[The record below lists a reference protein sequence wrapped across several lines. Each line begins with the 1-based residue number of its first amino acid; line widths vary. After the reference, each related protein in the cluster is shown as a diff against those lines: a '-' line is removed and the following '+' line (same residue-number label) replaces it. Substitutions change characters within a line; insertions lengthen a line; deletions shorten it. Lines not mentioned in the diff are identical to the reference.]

1 MKIKNK
7 QNKTVKNIY
16 TPQELIDGIFALHTR
31 RFGTV
36 AEVLVKIMANAN
48 WGKSI
53 SHDLYDEKNL
63 KRIEVKFSR
72 ALRKN
77 ISTINET
84 NILEQ
89 IVSAD
94 DKIRMFASTEL
105 EEHQFDC
112 NIQQIKRKEFEVLYY
127 GIFFSNVVQI
137 FKIHSSDIGRDK
149 ELQYSDKQHKGN
161 VGEGQFHLN
170 KKTYDHHKKKYFYKE
185 LTYEQILDLLVKTQN
200 PKKC

>member
-1 MKIKNK
+1 MSAKLKK
-7 QNKTVKNIY
+7 PY
-16 TPQELIDGIFALHTR
+16 TPQQLIDGIFALHTR

-77 ISTINET
+77 ISTIKET

-94 DKIRMFASTEL
+94 DKIRMFASTEW
-105 EEHQFDC
+105 EEYQFDC

-137 FKIHSSDIGRDK
+137 FKIRSSDIGRDK
-149 ELQYSDKQHKGN
+149 ELQYSDKQHSGN

-170 KKTYDHHKKKYFYKE
+170 KKTYVHHKKKYFKKE

-200 PKKC
+200 TNKF

>member
-1 MKIKNK
+1 MA
-7 QNKTVKNIY
+7 KNIY
-16 TPQELIDGIFALHTR
+16 TPKELRDGIFALHTR

-36 AEVLVKIMANAN
+36 AEVLVKILANAN

-63 KRIEVKFSR
+63 RRIEVKFSR
-72 ALRKN
+72 ALSKN
-77 ISTINET
+77 INTINET

-137 FKIHSSDIGRDK
+137 FKISEKNI
-149 ELQYSDKQHKGN
+149 
-161 VGEGQFHLN
+161 
-170 KKTYDHHKKKYFYKE
+170 
-185 LTYEQILDLLVKTQN
+185 
-200 PKKC
+200 P